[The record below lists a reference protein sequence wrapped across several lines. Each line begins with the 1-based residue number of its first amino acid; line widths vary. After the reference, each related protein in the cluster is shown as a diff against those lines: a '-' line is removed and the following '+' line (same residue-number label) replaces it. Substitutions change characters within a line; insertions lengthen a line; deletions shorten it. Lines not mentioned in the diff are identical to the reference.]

1 MEIKYDHT
9 EIKLCN
15 VNEKTTELDVEQAV
29 ESVWFVNLSIWWDLE
44 SSRREITPRVFQGLY
59 GLGSQRWRDPSPTP
73 NVGLAFQTK

>member
-29 ESVWFVNLSIWWDLE
+29 ESV
-44 SSRREITPRVFQGLY
+44 
-59 GLGSQRWRDPSPTP
+59 
-73 NVGLAFQTK
+73 